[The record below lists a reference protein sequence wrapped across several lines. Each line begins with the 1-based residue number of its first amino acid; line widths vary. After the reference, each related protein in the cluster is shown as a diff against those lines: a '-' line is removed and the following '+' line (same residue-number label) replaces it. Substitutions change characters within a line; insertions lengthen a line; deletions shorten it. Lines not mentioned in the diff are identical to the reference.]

1 LPDGTHEVLI
11 LMEFCAG
18 GGIIDLLNSRLQSRL
33 TEQEILQIFVDVCEG
48 VAKMHSLRPKPLV
61 HRDLKVENILQAGE
75 RTFKLCDFGSAA
87 YPRPPPQTLQ
97 EIKEVELDINT
108 HTTMQYRSPEMV
120 DVYQRRPIDEKAGA
134 SLPGRDPHT
143 ALGPEADCAHS
154 SLGQT
159 SGRSASSSTS
169 SATTRRPCTWTSSRS
184 QAPGHLTERPPAGC
198 SEEHGPLAILNVQYR
213 VPPYP
218 VYSNQL
224 NLLVGASVRP
234 LLRSTRGA
242 DWSRRSPGSMLQ
254 EHGSQRPSAVQL
266 LKTVHSMRGTRPANH
281 YVRPRCLFALRR
293 I

>member
-1 LPDGTHEVLI
+1 
-11 LMEFCAG
+11 
-18 GGIIDLLNSRLQSRL
+18 
-33 TEQEILQIFVDVCEG
+33 
-48 VAKMHSLRPKPLV
+48 
-61 HRDLKVENILQAGE
+61 
-75 RTFKLCDFGSAA
+75 
-87 YPRPPPQTLQ
+87 
-97 EIKEVELDINT
+97 
-108 HTTMQYRSPEMV
+108 MQYRSPEMV

-134 SLPGRDPHT
+134 SLLGRDPHT
-143 ALGPEADCAHS
+143 ALGPEADCAHC

-169 SATTRRPCTWTSSRS
+169 SATTRRPCTWTSSPS

-224 NLLVGASVRP
+224 NLLVGTSVRP

-242 DWSRRSPGSMLQ
+242 DWCRRSSGSMLQ

-281 YVRPRCLFALRR
+281 YVRPRCLSLSGGSESNPNAPLLLVRTSLCRRKLEAQATTSSTSSLRSARRRRTRARSRPSLPCAVAARRSCRPVLDRRRSPYRSPTRPRPR
-293 I
+293 IRGRRRQSSARSTRSHRRRLTRP